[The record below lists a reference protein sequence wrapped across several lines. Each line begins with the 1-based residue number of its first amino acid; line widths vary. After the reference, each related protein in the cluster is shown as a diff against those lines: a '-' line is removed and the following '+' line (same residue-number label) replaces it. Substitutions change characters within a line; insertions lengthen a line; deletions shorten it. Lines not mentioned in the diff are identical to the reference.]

1 MAQKRRSVP
10 PASRRRATTD
20 GGRPKRPVAFFVA
33 AAVLLFVVVA
43 LAIPFR
49 PRAGEGRAVDVEVT
63 AGATDA
69 EIVARLEA
77 AGVVS
82 GPVFAIYARLRGGI
96 EAKPGRHLLRDDLS
110 PVEVLRRLRR
120 SPDAAKVR
128 VTFPEGWTRFEIA
141 ARLEQKRVC
150 DGGSFLSAVAD
161 PKLAEELGVGGS
173 LEGFLFPST
182 YDLPADGD
190 AREVVKR
197 LVDEGKARHER
208 LAKEHA
214 AGLALL
220 QKQLGWSMR
229 EVVVLASIV
238 EKEAAVDDERPLIAS
253 VFLNRLREPAST
265 GGKLQADPT
274 AGYGCRVM
282 KAPTT
287 ACAAWLATGTHKVN
301 ADIQHDADNPWST
314 YTHPGLPPTAVSNPG
329 EKSLAAV
336 LSPAVTRYFFFVAKG
351 GGRHNFSETLGKHEQ
366 AIPKAP

>member
-1 MAQKRRSVP
+1 M
-10 PASRRRATTD
+10 SRRRTRRSSAPPKPAQ
-20 GGRPKRPVAFFVA
+20 GPRRRPWPFVVA
-33 AAVLLFVVVA
+33 AGVLLLVA
-43 LAIPFR
+43 VTLALPFR
-49 PRAGEGRAVDVEVT
+49 PRTGEGRAVDVDVPS
-63 AGATDA
+63 GASDA
-69 EIVARLEA
+69 DVIARLEA

-82 GPVFAIYARLRGGI
+82 GPVFGLYARVRGGI
-96 EAKPGRHLLRDDLS
+96 LARSGRHLLRDDLS

-120 SPDAAKVR
+120 SPDATRIR

-141 ARLEQKRVC
+141 ARLEKQRIC
-150 DGGSFLSAVAD
+150 DAASFLAAVAD
-161 PKLAEELGVGGS
+161 PKLGDELGVPGS
-173 LEGFLFPST
+173 LEGWLFPST
-182 YDLPADGD
+182 YELPADGD
-190 AREVVKR
+190 AREVVRQLVEKAKSR
-197 LVDEGKARHER
+197 LER
-208 LAKEHA
+208 LAKENA

-229 EVVVLASIV
+229 EVVVLASVV
-238 EKEAAVDDERPLIAS
+238 EKEAAVDDERPIIAS

-282 KAPTT
+282 QSPTP
-287 ACAAWLATGTHKVN
+287 ACVSWLAVGTHKVN